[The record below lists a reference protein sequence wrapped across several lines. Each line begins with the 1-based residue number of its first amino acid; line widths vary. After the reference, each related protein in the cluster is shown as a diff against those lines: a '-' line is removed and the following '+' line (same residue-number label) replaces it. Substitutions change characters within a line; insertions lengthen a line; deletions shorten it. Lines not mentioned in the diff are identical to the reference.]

1 MIRTPCM
8 TAESKSTS
16 GTAVWIRQATVAD
29 VDTLVDLVDPVQ
41 ALHAEAHPDVFV
53 YPVEPSRNRSFFAD
67 RVGQPDGY
75 FPIAM
80 RDARPVGFLWCRL
93 QNRPANAFKKA
104 NRFLFVDQISV
115 LSEARGCGVG
125 RLLMQF
131 VKDLAKTL
139 DIPEIRL
146 DSWSFNEEAHRFF
159 TGDGFEPY
167 RVEFWRK

>member
-1 MIRTPCM
+1 M
-8 TAESKSTS
+8 TTESESTS
-16 GTAVWIRQATVAD
+16 GADVYIRQATVVD
-29 VDTLVDLVDPVQ
+29 IDTLVDLVDPVQ

-53 YPVEPSRNRSFFAD
+53 YPVESSRIRAFLAE
-67 RVGQPDGY
+67 RVGQPDEY

-80 RDARPVGFLWCRL
+80 RDARPAGFLWCRL

-115 LSEARGCGVG
+115 LPEARGCGVG

-131 VKDLAKTL
+131 VKDLSKTM
-139 DIPEIRL
+139 DIHEIRL
-146 DSWSFNEEAHRFF
+146 DSWSFNVEAHRFF
-159 TGDGFEPY
+159 TSDGFEPY